1 MLCSMKWSSA
11 TLLLPSATLMNATA
25 LHPAY
30 SSHALRDSRQ
40 LQARTAG
47 NTATTRMQM
56 PKCTVLPCQST
67 CSLPGNDTPEH
78 ASCWL
83 LLLLL
88 PAAQRLAT

>member
-47 NTATTRMQM
+47 NTANTRMQI
-56 PKCTVLPCQST
+56 PNAQCSRANLHAPCQEMILQSM
-67 CSLPGNDTPEH
+67 LH
-78 ASCWL
+78 AGCCCCLQHSG
-83 LLLLL
+83 
-88 PAAQRLAT
+88 